1 LDFFLRCTSPVAGTT
16 KTVVANV
23 HPTTPALK
31 SYCTTFT
38 ADGIEDCRKACGG
51 HGFLVCSG
59 FVQLSNTYLQS
70 CTVRGHNQM
79 LPQQVIKVLLK
90 LVAVIGSAGDHNAAA
105 AAVAEYEGTDMHL

>member
-1 LDFFLRCTSPVAGTT
+1 MDFFLRCTSPVAGKT
-16 KTVVANV
+16 KTVVADV
-23 HPTTPALK
+23 HATTPALK

-59 FVQLSNTYLQS
+59 LVELSNTYLQS
-70 CTVRGHNQM
+70 CTVEGDNQM

-90 LVAVIGSAGDHNAAA
+90 LVAAIGSDGDDNDAAA
-105 AAVAEYEGTDMHL
+105 AAEYEETDMHL